1 MESEQEKILMGKLRV
16 IKNYFEKTY
25 VTGASCLWLIATFWD
40 IYKLQRYWFDYALEL
55 YTSFLVLLMIVYSI
69 YPKAIPYKIY
79 DSFKIITK
87 IKGRGVLLL
96 LISFLFLGDNHF
108 FHRLCAIVLLI
119 AGILC
124 FICELLIP
132 TTKEE
137 LLKISESYEKK
148 RPIKKTEVVTI
159 KNNLENNK
167 NIEYEINNNNNNS
180 SNIEKIDDDIKANK
194 INKSDSSD
202 NNENNENNDNKLPVV
217 EVKADEGISSNAENL
232 PNNNQS
238 SNPYDLPDDF

>member
-1 MESEQEKILMGKLRV
+1 MASQEEIILIGKLRV
-16 IKNYFEKTY
+16 IKNYFEKTS

-40 IYKLQRYWFDYALEL
+40 IYKLQRYWFDYAIEI
-55 YTSFLVLLMIVYSI
+55 YTSFIVLLMIIYSI

-87 IKGRGVLLL
+87 IKGRGTLLL
-96 LISFLFLGDNHF
+96 LISFLFLGDNHL
-108 FHRLCAIVLLI
+108 FHRLCAFVLLI

-137 LLKISESYEKK
+137 LLKISERYDKK
-148 RPIKKTEVVTI
+148 RQNIISGSINNSVEIKNDIEKN
-159 KNNLENNK
+159 NNLEQKTYDNDINKSNN
-167 NIEYEINNNNNNS
+167 E
-180 SNIEKIDDDIKANK
+180 EKIDDDIKDSNMNVSDINENKMPQIDIK
-194 INKSDSSD
+194 INEEKSSVEDKL
-202 NNENNENNDNKLPVV
+202 ENNK
-217 EVKADEGISSNAENL
+217 
-232 PNNNQS
+232 QS

>member
-1 MESEQEKILMGKLRV
+1 MASQEEIVLMGKLRV
-16 IKNYFEKTY
+16 VKNYFERTY

-55 YTSFLVLLMIVYSI
+55 YSSFLVLLMIIYSI

-79 DSFKIITK
+79 ENFKIITK
-87 IKGRGVLLL
+87 IKGRGILLL

-108 FHRLCAIVLLI
+108 FHRLCAYILLG

-124 FICELLIP
+124 FICDILIP

-137 LLKISESYEKK
+137 LLKISENYEKK
-148 RPIKKTEVVTI
+148 ISKNNNVVVI
-159 KNNLENNK
+159 KNNLEKSINLDGN
-167 NIEYEINNNNNNS
+167 INNSN
-180 SNIEKIDDDIKANK
+180 NIEKIDDDIKGSNISDFSVNK
-194 INKSDSSD
+194 IPGV
-202 NNENNENNDNKLPVV
+202 EMKLDGDTTSGEEKIV
-217 EVKADEGISSNAENL
+217 
-232 PNNNQS
+232 NNQS

>member
-1 MESEQEKILMGKLRV
+1 MESEQEKILIGKLRV
-16 IKNYFEKTY
+16 VKNYFEKTY

-55 YTSFLVLLMIVYSI
+55 YTSFLVILMMVYSI
-69 YPKAIPYKIY
+69 YPRAIPYKIY

-87 IKGRGVLLL
+87 IRGRGVLLL
-96 LISFLFLGDNHF
+96 LISFLFLGDNHL

-124 FICELLIP
+124 FICEILIP

-148 RPIKKTEVVTI
+148 RQNKKNEVVTI
-159 KNNLENNK
+159 KNSLDNSK
-167 NIEYEINNNNNNS
+167 NIEYEIKNND
-180 SNIEKIDDDIKANK
+180 SNIEKIDEDIKASN
-194 INKSDSSD
+194 INK
-202 NNENNENNDNKLPVV
+202 NEINDNKLPVV
-217 EVKADEGISSNAENL
+217 EEKVNEGISSI
-232 PNNNQS
+232 
-238 SNPYDLPDDF
+238 DLLLGV

>member
-1 MESEQEKILMGKLRV
+1 MESEQEKILIGKLRV
-16 IKNYFEKTY
+16 VKNYFEKTY

-55 YTSFLVLLMIVYSI
+55 YTSFLVLLMMIYSI
-69 YPKAIPYKIY
+69 YPRAIPYKIY

-87 IKGRGVLLL
+87 IRGRGVLLL
-96 LISFLFLGDNHF
+96 LISFLFLGDNHL

-124 FICELLIP
+124 FICEILIP

-148 RPIKKTEVVTI
+148 RQNKKNEVVTI
-159 KNNLENNK
+159 KNSLDNSK
-167 NIEYEINNNNNNS
+167 NIEYEIKNND
-180 SNIEKIDDDIKANK
+180 SNIEKIDEDIKASN
-194 INKSDSSD
+194 INK
-202 NNENNENNDNKLPVV
+202 NEINDNKLPVI
-217 EVKADEGISSNAENL
+217 EEKINEGISSKEEDL
-232 PNNNQS
+232 KNNNQS